1 MEYAYRLKDKSPEV
15 SVFWIHASNAARFVE
30 SYKRIAS
37 QCNISGKDDPTLDVL
52 QLIRDWLEIKYKC
65 KWLMIIDNVD
75 DRGFLDRL
83 TSAGKTL
90 REYVPQSKS
99 GTIIYTTRN
108 RDIGIDL
115 SLDRDPIFVPSMEL
129 EEARDL
135 LGKRIRAESTKEEQL
150 ELLDALVYLPL
161 AISQAVAFMAKRNR
175 SVTEYMK
182 LYRQSEFARIRL
194 LGQRFSSHGRETRPL
209 ESVVTTW
216 WISFDHIKSE
226 NPRAA
231 ELLSMMSFMDNQNV
245 PFALLTRDNEEIF
258 DFEEAI
264 GLLEAFSLVQL
275 DTKRSACNVHRLVT
289 VAVQGWLTEFED
301 KRDDLAGQALKIV
314 ADKFPYGFFENW
326 STCRLFLP
334 HAEAVLRSTFVESD
348 YAALH
353 ARATLLLNMSSY
365 LRMQGQYEASQR
377 GAEES
382 MHLFERLYGKE
393 HEDTLSSIANYAYS
407 IHRCGHYQRGADLQ
421 REVLFAREKL
431 LGYGHRATLESLN
444 ALGSDLQILGLYKEA
459 EDIHR
464 KELSEKQRL
473 LEHNPGDL
481 GLEADAIIALEN
493 VARVL
498 SSQGRYAEAEV
509 LQRQALEK
517 SIKVNGYY
525 HPYTFI
531 GRGELAGTVRDQ
543 ERFAEAET
551 MYEQLLED
559 RRKTLGQRHHD
570 TLITL
575 SNMAT
580 VKARLGKKQVSEKL
594 YREALEIE
602 LETLGEH
609 HPSTVNTLH
618 NLACCSSDK
627 GDHQEAEDG
636 FRRCL
641 ESQNAT
647 IGPSH
652 PITMRTRHNLSATL
666 KELQKLEEAESLARE
681 TLDLCDSMQENRD
694 TEQIEAFD
702 RLAQIIADQGRFEEA
717 EHLRR
722 KELELRLVVHG
733 ESHPD
738 TVLCRNHLA
747 FVLVNQSRNEE
758 AALIYN
764 DVLAYRSTV
773 HGREHTETLRTLWN
787 LALSYRDLEQF
798 ELAETKYQELVDIH
812 SDVHGPE
819 SDAALE
825 SLVQLSWVL
834 QQQKKYAASEKNY
847 RKVLKARLAGLGPE
861 DPLTLM
867 IKNNLASVLKYQD
880 KCCEETII
888 LQRDVYETRSRVLGP
903 THELSMR
910 SLKFLADHLED
921 QGKNDAADALYE
933 KYNDLLETTAGPQA
947 KLAEATTK

>member
-1 MEYAYRLKDKSPEV
+1 
-15 SVFWIHASNAARFVE
+15 
-30 SYKRIAS
+30 
-37 QCNISGKDDPTLDVL
+37 
-52 QLIRDWLEIKYKC
+52 
-65 KWLMIIDNVD
+65 MIIDNVD
-75 DRGFLDRL
+75 DRGFFDGIM
-83 TSAGKTL
+83 SAGKTL
-90 REYVPQSKS
+90 REYVPQSRN

-115 SLDRDPIFVPSMEL
+115 SFERDPIFVPSMEL
-129 EEARDL
+129 EEARNL
-135 LGKRIRAESTKEEQL
+135 LGKRIRAESTEEEQL
-150 ELLDALVYLPL
+150 ELLEALVYLPL

-175 SVTEYMK
+175 NVREYLN
-182 LYRQSEFARIRL
+182 LYHQSESAPIRL
-194 LGQRFSSHGRETRPL
+194 LSQSFSSHGREARPL

-216 WISFDHIKSE
+216 WISFNSIKSE
-226 NPRAA
+226 NSRAA

-245 PFALLTRDNEEIF
+245 PFALLIRDGEETF
-258 DFEEAI
+258 DFEEAM
-264 GLLEAFSLVQL
+264 GLLEAFSLLQL

-289 VAVQGWLTEFED
+289 VAVRAWLTKFEN
-301 KRDDLAGQALKIV
+301 KRDDSAERALRTV
-314 ADKFPYGFFENW
+314 ANNFPYGFFESW
-326 STCRLFLP
+326 STCRIYLP
-334 HAEAVLRSTFVESD
+334 HAEAVLRSTRDKSNTS
-348 YAALH
+348 ALH

-382 MHLFERLYGKE
+382 MQLFERLYGRE
-393 HEDTLSSIANYAYS
+393 DEDTLSSIANYAYS

-421 REVLFAREKL
+421 REVLCAREKL

-459 EDIHR
+459 EEIHR

-481 GLEADAIIALEN
+481 GLEADAIIAMEN

-517 SIKVNGYY
+517 SISVNGYF
-525 HPYTFI
+525 HPHTFI

-543 ERFAEAET
+543 KRFAEAET

-559 RRKTLGQRHHD
+559 RRETLGQRHHD

-580 VKARLGKKQVSEKL
+580 VKARLEKKQESEKL
-594 YREALEIE
+594 FREALKIQMG
-602 LETLGEH
+602 TLGEH

-636 FRRCL
+636 FKCCL
-641 ESQNAT
+641 ESQNTT
-647 IGPSH
+647 IGPNH
-652 PITMRTRHNLSATL
+652 LVTMRTRHNLSATL
-666 KELQKLEEAESLARE
+666 RELQKLEEAECLARK
-681 TLDLCDSMQENRD
+681 TLDLCDSIQENRD
-694 TEQIEAFD
+694 TERIEAFD
-702 RLAQIIADQGRFEEA
+702 RLARIIADQERFEEA

-722 KELELRLVVHG
+722 NELKLRLQVNG

-747 FVLVNQSRNEE
+747 FMLINQGRNEE
-758 AALIYN
+758 AALIQK

-773 HGREHTETLRTLWN
+773 HGREHPETLSTLWN
-787 LALSYRDLEQF
+787 LALCYRNLEQF
-798 ELAETKYQELVDIH
+798 ELAEAKYQELVDIH
-812 SDVHGPE
+812 SEVHGPE

-825 SLVQLSWVL
+825 SLVQLSWIL
-834 QQQKKYAASEKNY
+834 QQQKKYAASEESY
-847 RKVLKARLAGLGPE
+847 RKVLKARLVGLGPE
-861 DPLTLM
+861 HPLTLM
-867 IKNNLASVLKYQD
+867 IMNNLSSVLKYQD
-880 KCCEETII
+880 KCCEETTI
-888 LQRDVYETRSRVLGP
+888 LQRHVYETRSRVLGL
-903 THELSMR
+903 THELSMN

-921 QGKNDAADALYE
+921 QGKSEEADALYE
-933 KYNDLLETTAGPQA
+933 KYNDLLETTAGSEA
-947 KLAEATTK
+947 NLAEASSD

>member
-1 MEYAYRLKDKSPEV
+1 M
-15 SVFWIHASNAARFVE
+15 
-30 SYKRIAS
+30 
-37 QCNISGKDDPTLDVL
+37 L
-52 QLIRDWLEIKYKC
+52 QLVRDWLEMKYKR

-75 DRGFLDRL
+75 DRGFFDRL
-83 TSAGKTL
+83 TPAGKIL
-90 REYVPQSKS
+90 REYVPQSEN

-115 SLDRDPIFVPSMEL
+115 AVDRDPIFVPSMER

-135 LGKRIRAESTKEEQL
+135 LGKRIRAESTNEEQL

-175 SVTEYMK
+175 SVAEYMK
-182 LYRQSEFARIRL
+182 LYRQSESGRIRL
-194 LGQRFSSHGRETRPL
+194 LGQRFSSHGRDTRPL

-216 WISFDHIKSE
+216 WISFNHIKSE

-245 PFALLTRDNEEIF
+245 PFALLIRDGEEPF

-289 VAVQGWLTEFED
+289 VAVQGWLTEFGG
-301 KRDDLAGQALKIV
+301 KRDDLAEQALKTV
-314 ADKFPYGFFENW
+314 AYNFPYGFFENW
-326 STCRLFLP
+326 PTCRLFLP
-334 HAEAVLRSTFVESD
+334 HAEAVLRSTFVQSND
-348 YAALH
+348 SALH
-353 ARATLLLNMSSY
+353 VRATLLLNTSSY
-365 LRMQGQYEASQR
+365 LRMQGQYEASKR

-382 MHLFERLYGKE
+382 MQLFEHMYGRE
-393 HEDTLSSIANYAYS
+393 HVDTLSSIANYAYS
-407 IHRCGHYQRGADLQ
+407 IRRCGHYQRGADLQ
-421 REVLFAREKL
+421 REVLVAREKM

-444 ALGSDLQILGLYKEA
+444 ALGSDLQILGLNKEA
-459 EDIHR
+459 EEIHR
-464 KELSEKQRL
+464 KELNEKQKL
-473 LEHNPGDL
+473 LEGNPGDL

-509 LQRQALEK
+509 LQRQALER
-517 SIKVNGYY
+517 SINVNGYY

-575 SNMAT
+575 NNMAT
-580 VKARLGKKQVSEKL
+580 VKARLGKRQESEKL
-594 YREALEIE
+594 YREAWEIE
-602 LETLGEH
+602 SETLGEH
-609 HPSTVNTLH
+609 HPSTINTLH
-618 NLACCSSDK
+618 NLACCSSDR
-627 GDHQEAEDG
+627 GDHQEAENG

-652 PITMRTRHNLSATL
+652 SITMRTRHNLSATL
-666 KELQKLEEAESLARE
+666 RELQKLEEAEWLARQ
-681 TLDLCDSMQENRD
+681 TLDLCDTMQENKN

-702 RLAQIIADQGRFEEA
+702 RLAWIIADQQRFEEA

-722 KELELRLVVHG
+722 KELELRLEIHG

-738 TVLCRNHLA
+738 TVLCRDHLA
-747 FVLVNQSRNEE
+747 FVLVNQNRKEE
-758 AALIYN
+758 AALIHK

-773 HGREHTETLRTLWN
+773 YGREHAETFSTLWN
-787 LALSYRDLEQF
+787 LALCYSDLEQF
-798 ELAETKYQELVDIH
+798 ELAEAKYQELVDIQ
-812 SDVHGPE
+812 SEVHGPE
-819 SDAALE
+819 SDATLE

-834 QQQKKYAASEKNY
+834 QQQKNYAASEKNY
-847 RKVLKARLAGLGPE
+847 RKVLNARLVGLGPE
-861 DPLTLM
+861 DPLTLIIM
-867 IKNNLASVLKYQD
+867 NNLSSVLKYQD
-880 KCCEETII
+880 KRCEESTN
-888 LQRDVYETRSRVLGP
+888 LQRHVYETRSRVLGP
-903 THELSMR
+903 AHELSMK
-910 SLKFLADHLED
+910 SLKLLADHLKD
-921 QGKNDAADALYE
+921 QGKDDEADALDE
-933 KYNDLLETTAGPQA
+933 KYNDLLEVAAGLEA
-947 KLAEATTK
+947 KLAETTTK

>member
-1 MEYAYRLKDKSPEV
+1 M
-15 SVFWIHASNAARFVE
+15 
-30 SYKRIAS
+30 
-37 QCNISGKDDPTLDVL
+37 L
-52 QLIRDWLEIKYKC
+52 QLVRDWLEMKYKC
-65 KWLMIIDNVD
+65 KWLMVIDNVD
-75 DRGFLDRL
+75 ERGFFEGL
-83 TSAGKTL
+83 TSTGKTL
-90 REYVPQSKS
+90 REYVPQSRNGS
-99 GTIIYTTRN
+99 IIYTTRN

-115 SLDRDPIFVPSMEL
+115 SLERDPIFVPSMEL

-135 LGKRIRAESTKEEQL
+135 LGKRIKAESTKEEQI

-161 AISQAVAFMAKRNR
+161 AISQAVAFMAKRNK

-182 LYRQSEFARIRL
+182 LYRQSESARIKL
-194 LGQRFSSHGRETRPL
+194 LGQRFSSHGREARPL

-216 WISFDHIKSE
+216 WISFNHIKSE

-245 PFALLTRDNEEIF
+245 PFALLNRDDEETF
-258 DFEEAI
+258 DFEEAM

-301 KRDDLAGQALKIV
+301 KRGTLAGQALRTV
-314 ADKFPYGFFENW
+314 AESFPYGFFENW
-326 STCRLFLP
+326 STCRLYLP
-334 HAEAVLRSTFVESD
+334 HAEAVLRSAFFESNNFV
-348 YAALH
+348 LH
-353 ARATLLLNMSSY
+353 ARAALLLNMSSY
-365 LRMQGQYEASQR
+365 FRMQGQYEASQR

-382 MHLFERLYGKE
+382 MQLFERLYGRE
-393 HEDTLSSIANYAYS
+393 HEDTLSSIANYAHS
-407 IHRCGHYQRGADLQ
+407 LHRRGHYQQGVNLQ
-421 REVLFAREKL
+421 REVLRAREKL

-444 ALGSDLQILGLYKEA
+444 SLGSDLQILGLYKEA
-459 EDIHR
+459 EEIHR
-464 KELSEKQRL
+464 KELKEKQKL
-473 LEHNPGDL
+473 LERHPGDS

-517 SIKVNGYY
+517 SISVNGYY
-525 HPYTFI
+525 HPNTFI

-543 ERFAEAET
+543 GRFAEAET

-559 RRKTLGQRHHD
+559 RRKTLGERHHD

-575 SNMAT
+575 GNMAT
-580 VKARLGKKQVSEKL
+580 VKARLGKKQESEKL
-594 YREALEIE
+594 YREALKIE

-618 NLACCSSDK
+618 NLACCSSDR
-627 GDHQEAEDG
+627 GDHKEAEKG

-647 IGPSH
+647 IGANH
-652 PITMRTRHNLSATL
+652 LVTIRTRHNLCATL
-666 KELQKLEEAESLARE
+666 RELQKLEEAEWLARE

-694 TEQIEAFD
+694 IERVEAFD
-702 RLAQIIADQGRFEEA
+702 RLAWIIVDQKRFEEA

-722 KELELRLVVHG
+722 KELELRLEIQG

-738 TVLCRNHLA
+738 TVLCRNCLA
-747 FVLVNQSRNEE
+747 FVLVNQGKKKE
-758 AALIYN
+758 AALIQS
-764 DVLAYRSTV
+764 DVLAYRYTV
-773 HGREHTETLRTLWN
+773 HGREHQETLDTLWN
-787 LALSYRDLEQF
+787 LALCYRDLEQF
-798 ELAETKYQELVDIH
+798 ELAEAKYKELVDIH
-812 SDVHGPE
+812 SEVHGPE

-834 QQQKKYAASEKNY
+834 QQQKKYAEAEENY
-847 RKVLKARLAGLGPE
+847 RKALKARLLGLGPE

-867 IKNNLASVLKYQD
+867 IMNNLSSALRYQD
-880 KCCEETII
+880 RCCGEIAI
-888 LQRDVYETRSRVLGP
+888 LQRHVYETRSRVLGP
-903 THELSMR
+903 THELSMK
-910 SLKFLADHLED
+910 SLKCLADHLEV
-921 QGKNDAADALYE
+921 QGKTEEADALYKE
-933 KYNDLLETTAGPQA
+933 YNNLLETAA
-947 KLAEATTK
+947 S

>member
-1 MEYAYRLKDKSPEV
+1 
-15 SVFWIHASNAARFVE
+15 
-30 SYKRIAS
+30 
-37 QCNISGKDDPTLDVL
+37 
-52 QLIRDWLEIKYKC
+52 
-65 KWLMIIDNVD
+65 MIIDNVD
-75 DRGFLDRL
+75 DRGFFDRL
-83 TSAGKTL
+83 VSAGKTL
-90 REYVPQSKS
+90 REYVPQSKN

-115 SLDRDPIFVPSMEL
+115 SLERDPISVPSMEL
-129 EEARDL
+129 EEARKL
-135 LGKRIRAESTKEEQL
+135 LGERIRAESTEKEQL

-161 AISQAVAFMAKRNR
+161 AISQAVAFMARRNKNVR
-175 SVTEYMK
+175 EYMNQ
-182 LYRQSEFARIRL
+182 YHESESTRIKL
-194 LGQRFSSHGRETRPL
+194 LGQSFSYHGRETRPL

-216 WISFDHIKSE
+216 WISFNYIKSE
-226 NPRAA
+226 NSRAA

-245 PFALLTRDNEEIF
+245 PFALLIRDDEETF
-258 DFEEAI
+258 DFEEAM
-264 GLLEAFSLVQL
+264 GLLEAFSLLQL
-275 DTKRSACNVHRLVT
+275 DTTRSACNVHRLVT
-289 VAVQGWLTEFED
+289 VAVQDWLTKFEG
-301 KRDDLAGQALKIV
+301 KRDDLAERALKAV
-314 ADKFPYGFFENW
+314 ADNFPYGFFESW
-326 STCRLFLP
+326 STCRLYLP
-334 HAEAVLRSTFVESD
+334 HAEAVLRSTFFKNKSS
-348 YAALH
+348 ALH

-382 MHLFERLYGKE
+382 MQLFERLYGRE

-459 EDIHR
+459 EEIHR
-464 KELSEKQRL
+464 KELNEKQRL
-473 LEHNPGDL
+473 LERNPGDR
-481 GLEADAIIALEN
+481 GLEADAIIAMEN

-509 LQRQALEK
+509 LQRQALGK
-517 SIKVNGYY
+517 SISVNGYF
-525 HPYTFI
+525 HPHTFI

-551 MYEQLLED
+551 MYEELLDD

-580 VKARLGKKQVSEKL
+580 VKARLEKKQESEKL
-594 YREALEIE
+594 FREALKIE

-647 IGPSH
+647 IGPNH
-652 PITMRTRHNLSATL
+652 PVTMRTRHNLSATL
-666 KELQKLEEAESLARE
+666 RELQKFEEAEWLARE
-681 TLDLCDSMQENRD
+681 TLDLCDSMPENRD
-694 TEQIEAFD
+694 TERLEAFD
-702 RLAQIIADQGRFEEA
+702 RLARIVADQERFEEA

-722 KELELRLVVHG
+722 NELKLRLEVNG

-738 TVLCRNHLA
+738 TVLCRNYLA
-747 FVLVNQSRNEE
+747 FMLINQGRNEE
-758 AALIYN
+758 AALIQK

-773 HGREHTETLRTLWN
+773 HGREHTETLSTLWN
-787 LALSYRDLEQF
+787 LALCYRDLEQF
-798 ELAETKYQELVDIH
+798 ELAEAKYQELVDIH
-812 SDVHGPE
+812 SEVHGPE

-834 QQQKKYAASEKNY
+834 QQQKKYAASEKSY
-847 RKVLKARLAGLGPE
+847 RKVLKARLVGLGSE
-861 DPLTLM
+861 DPLTLIIM
-867 IKNNLASVLKYQD
+867 NNLSSVLKYQD
-880 KCCEETII
+880 KYSEESTT
-888 LQRDVYETRSRVLGP
+888 LQRHVYESRSRVLGR
-903 THELSMR
+903 THELSMK
-910 SLKFLADHLED
+910 SLRCLADHLED
-921 QGKNDAADALYE
+921 QGKSEEADALYK
-933 KYNDLLETTAGPQA
+933 KYIDLLETTAGSEA
-947 KLAEATTK
+947 ELAEVTSD